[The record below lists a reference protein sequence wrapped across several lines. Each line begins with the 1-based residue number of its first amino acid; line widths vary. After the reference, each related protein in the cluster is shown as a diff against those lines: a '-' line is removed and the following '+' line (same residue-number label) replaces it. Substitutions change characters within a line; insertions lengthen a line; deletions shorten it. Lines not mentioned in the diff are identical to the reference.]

1 MPSLAICISRFIVV
15 VQCTDHG
22 VLLYGQFLW
31 PIKEVPHALFECMKY
46 EKRYDRDTILIKKN
60 ISGLLYS

>member
-46 EKRYDRDTILIKKN
+46 EKRCDRDTILIKKN